1 MFHARH
7 STRVRG
13 VYKSGHVDRHDV
25 SQPRA
30 RPTAA
35 NSLSAGRVAA
45 SVKLATIRV
54 GEPQTTSEA
63 RDGRLV
69 VVDDRAGRAAL
80 VPGDVAPNL
89 FAAMQDWATVE
100 PRLHEIDA
108 RLKGGDWPDPLD
120 LGEVD
125 FMAPLPRTTCWID
138 GSAYINHIVLVRKA
152 RNADPPATLETV
164 PLMYQGASDPLLG
177 PRDPIPV
184 SSEEYGIDFEAE
196 VGVILD
202 DVPMATTAAEA
213 GQHIKLLCLMN
224 DVSLRNLIPAELKAG
239 FGFFHGKPPT
249 SFAPFV
255 VTPDEIGTAWK
266 DGRIHLDMLTWLNG
280 ERFGDPNA
288 GPEMHFNFPQ
298 LIEHA
303 TKTRPLPAGTILG
316 SGTVSNADESRG
328 SSCLAE
334 KRMLEIIKDGAATT
348 PFMQFGDRIEV
359 DMVQDGHSVFG
370 RIDQKVVRYS

>member
-1 MFHARH
+1 M
-7 STRVRG
+7 
-13 VYKSGHVDRHDV
+13 
-25 SQPRA
+25 
-30 RPTAA
+30 
-35 NSLSAGRVAA
+35 
-45 SVKLATIRV
+45 KLATIRV
-54 GEPQTTSEA
+54 SAPRTISQA

-80 VPGDVAPNL
+80 VPEEVAPNL
-89 FAAMQDWATVE
+89 FSAIQDWATTE
-100 PRLHEIDA
+100 PALQDIDA
-108 RLKGGDWPDPLD
+108 RLKAGKWQDALD
-120 LGEVD
+120 LQELD

-152 RNADPPATLETV
+152 RNAEPPETLEKV

-177 PRDPIPV
+177 PRDPIAV
-184 SSEEYGIDFEAE
+184 SSEDYGIDFEAE

-202 DVPMATTAAEA
+202 DVPMATKAAAA
-213 GQHIKLLCLMN
+213 GGHIKLLCLMN

-255 VTPDEIGTAWK
+255 VTPDEIGAAWK

-280 ERFGDPNA
+280 EKFGDPNA
-288 GPEMHFNFPQ
+288 GPEMFFNFPQ

-303 TKTRPLPAGTILG
+303 AKTRPLPAGTVLG

-334 KRMLEIIKDGAATT
+334 KRMLEIIKTGTATT
-348 PFMQFGDRIEV
+348 PFMKFGDRIEV
-359 DMVQDGHSVFG
+359 DMMQEGRSVFG
-370 RIDQKVVRYS
+370 RIDQEVVPYP

>member
-1 MFHARH
+1 M
-7 STRVRG
+7 
-13 VYKSGHVDRHDV
+13 
-25 SQPRA
+25 
-30 RPTAA
+30 
-35 NSLSAGRVAA
+35 
-45 SVKLATIRV
+45 KLATIRV
-54 GEPQTTSEA
+54 PEPQSISEA

-69 VVDDRAGRAAL
+69 VVDDRAGKAAL
-80 VPGDVAPNL
+80 VPSEVAPNL
-89 FAAMQDWATVE
+89 FSAIQDWAAVE
-100 PRLHEIDA
+100 PSLKDIDA
-108 RLKGGDWPDPLD
+108 KLKDGQWTSVLD
-120 LGEVD
+120 LADLE

-152 RNADPPATLETV
+152 RNADPPETLKTV

-202 DVPMATTAAEA
+202 DVPMATKAADA
-213 GQHIKLLCLMN
+213 HAHIKLLCLMN

-255 VTPDEIGTAWK
+255 VTPDEIGDAWK

-280 ERFGDPNA
+280 EKFGDPNA
-288 GPEMHFNFPQ
+288 GPEMYFNFPQ

-303 TKTRPLPAGTILG
+303 AKTRPLPAGTILG
-316 SGTVSNADESRG
+316 SGTVSNEDESRG

-334 KRMLEIIKDGAATT
+334 KRMLEIIKTGSATT
-348 PFMQFGDRIEV
+348 PFMHFGDRIEV
-359 DMVQDGHSVFG
+359 DMVQDGRSVFG
-370 RIDQKVVRYS
+370 RIDQKVVPYP